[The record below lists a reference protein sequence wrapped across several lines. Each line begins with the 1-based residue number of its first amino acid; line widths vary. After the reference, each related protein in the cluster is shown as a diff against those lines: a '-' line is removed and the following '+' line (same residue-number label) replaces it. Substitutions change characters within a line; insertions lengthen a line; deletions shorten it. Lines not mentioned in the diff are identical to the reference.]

1 MPSHGQGTQ
10 VPKENPPSDAV
21 NAAQTP
27 SDVPLTRPE
36 QKKSAHDR
44 LDLFDAPK
52 ALPSSTAFE
61 NQPDKGQILGFDFYR
76 DP

>member
-1 MPSHGQGTQ
+1 LPSHGQGTQ
-10 VPKENPPSDAV
+10 APKENPPPDAV

-36 QKKSAHDR
+36 QNKSAHDR
-44 LDLFDAPK
+44 LDLFDASK